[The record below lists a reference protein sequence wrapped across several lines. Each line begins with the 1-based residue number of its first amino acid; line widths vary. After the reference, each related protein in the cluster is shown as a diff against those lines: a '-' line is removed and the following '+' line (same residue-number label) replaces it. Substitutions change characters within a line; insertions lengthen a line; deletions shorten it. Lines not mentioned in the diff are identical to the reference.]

1 MFVMEKKLSPVCTY
15 LVSVKSKTSNEQGKV
30 YVVSSSA
37 LAPFVAQHLTSDVV
51 LLVDTID
58 TYGLDS

>member
-1 MFVMEKKLSPVCTY
+1 MEKKISPASRAMY

-37 LAPFVAQHLTSDVV
+37 LDAFIAKYLVSDVV
-51 LLVDTID
+51 LLIDTID
-58 TYGLDS
+58 TYGINS

>member
-1 MFVMEKKLSPVCTY
+1 MEKKSSPVCTY
-15 LVSVKSKTSNEQGKV
+15 LVSVKSKNSNEQGKI

-37 LAPFVAQHLTSDVV
+37 LSVFVIQHLTPDVV

>member
-1 MFVMEKKLSPVCTY
+1 MEKKLSPVRTY

-37 LAPFVAQHLTSDVV
+37 LDSFISRHLTSDVV
-51 LLVDTID
+51 LLIDTID
-58 TYGLDS
+58 TYGIDL

>member
-1 MFVMEKKLSPVCTY
+1 MEKKISPVCVY

-37 LAPFVAQHLTSDVV
+37 LDSFVIQHLTSDVV
-51 LLVDTID
+51 LLIDTID